1 MKASDFTTGGND
13 REKAMSNLLKTE
25 KTDAVNTGLVEKAD
39 KSAKA
44 LKGDLYSVG
53 KKGTHGAGSTALDAI
68 ARKRKKT
75 SAADALDGKSRSQ
88 ITGKNALTKKVQS
101 RHNLN
106 KSLKRG
112 AKGVAAKAAHNA
124 LKDSELEG
132 TDDLVATT
140 HTGAKLAG
148 KARKHL
154 RSGKDALEK
163 KDSLGALSEKKY
175 RTEKLDKKAAQKRM
189 QFSKYFHRNVYE
201 NAATQAGKKKALTIL
216 SGGIKG
222 MLSSLAGAVSQ
233 FFPLIIAFILAF
245 GLISVVGGGA
255 ADEEQKSASLDG
267 MPAWVTYGADAIFL
281 VIDLVPMRRYE
292 CFRRR
297 ERFLGVLVFAKLIRI
312 SIADILVVS
321 VITRARCKTEPK
333 APPVDEISN
342 LPVHLGSLLP
352 LNGSVP
358 SLLLSINIAD
368 WHTSTLHNARLHAFS
383 MELGSLGASSP

>member
-75 SAADALDGKSRSQ
+75 SAADALDGKTRSQ

-201 NAATQAGKKKALTIL
+201 NAAAQAGKKKALTVL
-216 SGGIKG
+216 SGGIKVKCTPCQG
-222 MLSSLAGAVSQ
+222 QIKKKGFVLSSSW
-233 FFPLIIAFILAF
+233 P
-245 GLISVVGGGA
+245 
-255 ADEEQKSASLDG
+255 SA
-267 MPAWVTYGADAIFL
+267 
-281 VIDLVPMRRYE
+281 
-292 CFRRR
+292 
-297 ERFLGVLVFAKLIRI
+297 
-312 SIADILVVS
+312 
-321 VITRARCKTEPK
+321 
-333 APPVDEISN
+333 
-342 LPVHLGSLLP
+342 
-352 LNGSVP
+352 
-358 SLLLSINIAD
+358 
-368 WHTSTLHNARLHAFS
+368 
-383 MELGSLGASSP
+383 

>member
-201 NAATQAGKKKALTIL
+201 NAAAQAGKKKALTVL
-216 SGGIKG
+216 SSGIKG

-267 MPAWVTYGADAIFL
+267 MPAWGHLRPRAR
-281 VIDLVPMRRYE
+281 VP
-292 CFRRR
+292 
-297 ERFLGVLVFAKLIRI
+297 ERPRAVRI
-312 SIADILVVS
+312 SRFGTPRPD
-321 VITRARCKTEPK
+321 
-333 APPVDEISN
+333 D
-342 LPVHLGSLLP
+342 
-352 LNGSVP
+352 
-358 SLLLSINIAD
+358 D
-368 WHTSTLHNARLHAFS
+368 
-383 MELGSLGASSP
+383 